1 MGATKSKAYKRFQV
15 FNYIFL
21 LLLAFIMIFPV
32 YKVFVTSISSV
43 GEYMRNPLQLW
54 VSEPTLDSYKYIFS
68 TNEVIEAFKVTIF
81 TTVVGTFLSM
91 ALTLML
97 AYALS
102 KRYVPASVFVHRVLL
117 VTMFM
122 DTGLIPFF
130 IMVKN
135 LGLMNTVWSSIVP
148 SLVSL
153 WNYLVIRSFFLSL
166 PQELEE
172 AARIDGASWW
182 TVFLRVVL
190 PISKP
195 VIATFILFYAVDY
208 WNTWYNCM
216 LFNSDSSL
224 QTLQLMLYRI
234 VVSMEQNF
242 GMQTAAQQA
251 GIQTSYTEG
260 IKMACCV
267 VAMVPILCVYPFLQ
281 KYFVKGVMIGAVK
294 G

>member
-1 MGATKSKAYKRFQV
+1 MTATKSKAYKRFQV

-21 LLLAFIMIFPV
+21 AFVAFIMVFPV
-32 YKVFVTSISSV
+32 FKVFVTSVASV
-43 GEYMRNPLQLW
+43 GEYMKNPLMLW
-54 VSEPTLDSYKYIFS
+54 PKEPTWDSYHYIFS
-68 TNEVIEAFKVTIF
+68 TGEVLDSLKTTVF

-102 KRYVPASVFVHRVLL
+102 KRQVPGARLIHRLLL
-117 VTMFM
+117 VTMFL
-122 DTGLIPFF
+122 DSGLIPFYL
-130 IMVKN
+130 MVKN
-135 LGLMNTVWSSIVP
+135 LGLLNSVWSSIIP
-148 SLVSL
+148 ALVSL
-153 WNYLVIRSFFLSL
+153 WNYLVIRSFFLGL

-182 TVFLRVVL
+182 TVFFRVIL

-195 VIATFILFYAVDY
+195 VIATFTLFYAVDY

-216 LFNSDSSL
+216 LFNTDKKL

-234 VVSMEQNF
+234 VVTMEQNF
-242 GMQTAAQQA
+242 SMATAAQQA
-251 GIQTSYTEG
+251 GQTTHYTEG

-281 KYFVKGVMIGAVK
+281 KYFEKGVMLGSVK